1 MTRKEIVGQ
10 NIRNLRNARGMSQT
24 DLAQAIKR
32 GQSTVAMYENGDRL
46 PSTPIITC
54 MAGIFGVSFDEV
66 YYSEEERASGKHA
79 QSTVT
84 FDNSKINIPVPPYR
98 GGFADSLAALVFE
111 ESELPANVRP
121 ISALHHQRV
130 PMIGEVAAGEP
141 IYAPEDVGV
150 YVDAPVK
157 CDAAITI
164 KGDSMAPNYLEG
176 DVVYI
181 KCVPDV
187 HEGAVAVVFL
197 DDEATLK
204 HVYKRPT
211 GLTLVSDNM
220 ATHPP
225 IMVEF
230 EDYANVRIFG
240 VPVGFTRM
248 FASSIQ
254 AAVHKGFKK

>member
-1 MTRKEIVGQ
+1 MIDVGKM
-10 NIRNLRNARGMSQT
+10 IAKVRNERGLSQQQLANKLNMSK
-24 DLAQAIKR
+24 QAISNYECGKR
-32 GQSTVAMYENGDRL
+32 EPDYATLEAIADALNAPMAMFISKEDQAAALEAIYATYSKSNL
-46 PSTPIITC
+46 PS
-54 MAGIFGVSFDEV
+54 
-66 YYSEEERASGKHA
+66 
-79 QSTVT
+79 
-84 FDNSKINIPVPPYR
+84 
-98 GGFADSLAALVFE
+98 
-111 ESELPANVRP
+111 NVRP

-164 KGDSMAPNYLEG
+164 KGDSMVPNYLDG

-211 GLTLVSDNM
+211 GLTLISDNPS
-220 ATHPP
+220 HPP
-225 IMVEF
+225 IMAEF
-230 EDYANVRIFG
+230 EDYNNVRIFG

-248 FASSIQ
+248 FKPEPLAKVQ
-254 AAVHKGFKK
+254 KGFKRG

>member
-1 MTRKEIVGQ
+1 MKLGEIIKKYCKDNDITYQQFADRCNVSKGYVSMLINGKNNKTGKPIKPTIESYISIAKAMNMTVDELFQIMDDAPVYFDASNPKVPVPHY
-10 NIRNLRNARGMSQT
+10 RG
-24 DLAQAIKR
+24 LAYRLAA
-32 GQSTVAMYENGDRL
+32 SVLEESNL
-46 PSTPIITC
+46 PS
-54 MAGIFGVSFDEV
+54 
-66 YYSEEERASGKHA
+66 
-79 QSTVT
+79 
-84 FDNSKINIPVPPYR
+84 
-98 GGFADSLAALVFE
+98 
-111 ESELPANVRP
+111 NVRP

-141 IYAPEDVGV
+141 IYAPEEVGV

-164 KGDSMAPNYLEG
+164 KGDSMAPNYLPG

-187 HEGAVAVVFL
+187 PEGAVAVVFL

-204 HVYKRPT
+204 HVYKRET
-211 GLTLVSDNM
+211 GLTLWSDNPNYM
-220 ATHPP
+220 PMQ
-225 IMVEF
+225 IEF

-248 FASSIQ
+248 FKPEPLAK
-254 AAVHKGFKK
+254 VKKGFN

>member
-1 MTRKEIVGQ
+1 MIDVGKM
-10 NIRNLRNARGMSQT
+10 IAKVRNERGLSQQQLANKLNMSK
-24 DLAQAIKR
+24 QAISNYECGKR
-32 GQSTVAMYENGDRL
+32 EPDYATLEAIADALNAPMAMFISKEDQAAALEAIYATYSISNL
-46 PSTPIITC
+46 PS
-54 MAGIFGVSFDEV
+54 
-66 YYSEEERASGKHA
+66 
-79 QSTVT
+79 
-84 FDNSKINIPVPPYR
+84 
-98 GGFADSLAALVFE
+98 
-111 ESELPANVRP
+111 NVRP

-164 KGDSMAPNYLEG
+164 KGDSMVPNYLDG

-187 HEGAVAVVFL
+187 QEGTVAVVFM

-211 GLTLVSDNM
+211 GLTLISDNPS
-220 ATHPP
+220 HPP
-225 IMVEF
+225 IMAEF
-230 EDYANVRIFG
+230 DDYNNVRIFG

-248 FASSIQ
+248 FKPEPLAK
-254 AAVHKGFKK
+254 VKKGFN

>member
-1 MTRKEIVGQ
+1 MIDVGKMIAR
-10 NIRNLRNARGMSQT
+10 IRNERGYSQQQ
-24 DLAQAIKR
+24 LANKLNISKQAISNYER
-32 GQSTVAMYENGDRL
+32 GTREPDYVTLEAIADALNVPMAMLISKEDQANALEEIYATYPQSKL
-46 PSTPIITC
+46 PS
-54 MAGIFGVSFDEV
+54 
-66 YYSEEERASGKHA
+66 
-79 QSTVT
+79 
-84 FDNSKINIPVPPYR
+84 
-98 GGFADSLAALVFE
+98 
-111 ESELPANVRP
+111 NVRP

-150 YVDAPVK
+150 FVDTPVK
-157 CDAAITI
+157 CDAAITVR
-164 KGDSMAPNYLEG
+164 GDSMVPNYLDG

-187 HEGAVAVVFL
+187 QEGSVAVVFL

-211 GLTLVSDNM
+211 GLTLISDNM

-225 IMVEF
+225 IMAEF
-230 EDYANVRIFG
+230 ADYNNVRIFG

-248 FASSIQ
+248 FRPEPLAK
-254 AAVHKGFKK
+254 VKKGFN

>member
-1 MTRKEIVGQ
+1 MASFGENLRKLRKE
-10 NIRNLRNARGMSQT
+10 RKLSMDA
-24 DLAQAIKR
+24 LAEKAGTSKQVLSR
-32 GQSTVAMYENGDRL
+32 YENGERVPKISMVQKLADAL
-46 PSTPIITC
+46 
-54 MAGIFGVSFDEV
+54 GVSISELSGEV
-66 YYSEEERASGKHA
+66 FEIKA
-79 QSTVT
+79 
-84 FDNSKINIPVPPYR
+84 NIPVTPYR
-98 GGFADSLAALVFE
+98 GGLADRLAALALE

-164 KGDSMAPNYLEG
+164 KGDSMVPNYLDG

-181 KCVPDV
+181 KCIPDV

-204 HVYKRPT
+204 HVYKRST
-211 GLTLVSDNM
+211 GLTLISDNPS
-220 ATHPP
+220 HPP
-225 IMVEF
+225 IMAEF
-230 EDYANVRIFG
+230 EDYNNVRIFG

-248 FASSIQ
+248 FKPEPLAKVQ
-254 AAVHKGFKK
+254 KGFKRG

>member
-1 MTRKEIVGQ
+1 MKLGEIIKKYCKDNDITYQQFADRCNVSKGYVSMLINGKNNKTGKPIKPTIESYISIAKAMNMTVDELFQIMDDAPV
-10 NIRNLRNARGMSQT
+10 
-24 DLAQAIKR
+24 
-32 GQSTVAMYENGDRL
+32 Y
-46 PSTPIITC
+46 
-54 MAGIFGVSFDEV
+54 FD
-66 YYSEEERASGKHA
+66 ASKPK
-79 QSTVT
+79 V
-84 FDNSKINIPVPPYR
+84 PVPPYH
-98 GGFADSLAALVFE
+98 GLADRLAVSALE
-111 ESELPANVRP
+111 ESKLPSNVRP

-141 IYAPEDVGV
+141 IYAPEEVGV

-164 KGDSMAPNYLEG
+164 KGDSMTPNYLPG

-187 HEGAVAVVFL
+187 PEGAVAVVFL

-204 HVYKRPT
+204 HVYKRET
-211 GLTLVSDNM
+211 GLTLWSDNPNYM
-220 ATHPP
+220 PMQ
-225 IMVEF
+225 IEF

-248 FASSIQ
+248 FKPEPLAK
-254 AAVHKGFKK
+254 VKKGFN